1 MEIND
6 TQLNISAVHLSP
18 CLPYIPCLFFLFLS
32 VFDNILRGFALQGG
46 AQGEDHALK
55 SFSQRKDKLCISCD
69 ISRGLRPIP
78 SNQYAGLRFPTV
90 AFLRSPFSHQY
101 SLGWLFSS
109 CRPIQRLICPA
120 FGTANAWWLIQTLFW
135 TAPHQ
140 FRYGDGQQPDQLMGG
155 DKRKETEEVNGHI
168 FCIIFYFYKRRS

>member
-1 MEIND
+1 MWLLMEIND

-69 ISRGLRPIP
+69 ISKGLRPFSIQP
-78 SNQYAGLRFPTV
+78 VRWTSVSNGGICSVTTPPPVRSGLAVFFLSTYTV
-90 AFLRSPFSHQY
+90 TDLSCFLA
-101 SLGWLFSS
+101 
-109 CRPIQRLICPA
+109 RPMPV
-120 FGTANAWWLIQTLFW
+120 T
-135 TAPHQ
+135 
-140 FRYGDGQQPDQLMGG
+140 
-155 DKRKETEEVNGHI
+155 
-168 FCIIFYFYKRRS
+168 